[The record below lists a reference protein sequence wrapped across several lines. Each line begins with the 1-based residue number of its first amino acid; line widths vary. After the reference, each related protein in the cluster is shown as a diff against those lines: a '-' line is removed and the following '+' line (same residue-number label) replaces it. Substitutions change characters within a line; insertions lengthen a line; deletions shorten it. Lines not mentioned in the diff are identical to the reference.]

1 LIYAKYVLIVGD
13 ILFGK
18 LRKRLHASVVQQ
30 GGLLMEK
37 TVITIS
43 RQYGAGGRELAGIM
57 AEKLGI
63 KLYDRQIVHIA
74 AAKLGIDD
82 LSEEE
87 LLEMENH
94 VKPLSMSF
102 IPFHSFGTHMGSS
115 SQEMF
120 MSESAA
126 IRKLAEDGPCI
137 FLGRS
142 ADYALRKKDNV
153 FSIFVCASDEFREA
167 RGQNVYGGKSLKEL
181 NKENEKRARYYDYYT
196 GRTWGDGANYDLV
209 VNTSHDSLES
219 IAEGIL
225 AYIERVKK

>member
-1 LIYAKYVLIVGD
+1 
-13 ILFGK
+13 
-18 LRKRLHASVVQQ
+18 
-30 GGLLMEK
+30 MEK

-153 FSIFVCASDEFREA
+153 FSIFVCASDDFREA

-181 NKENEKRARYYDYYT
+181 DKEDEKRARYYNYYT
-196 GRTWGDGANYDLV
+196 GRTWGAGENYDLV
-209 VNTSHDSLES
+209 VNTSSGELEK
-219 IAEGIL
+219 IADGLI
-225 AYIERVKK
+225 AYMRTIKG